1 MRGGKR
7 EDSRIHFS
15 QGRKLMPKRTMDRSM
30 EITELATEAAGH
42 LKAMMA
48 AADKKDKKAA
58 FDAYRDVLR
67 LIGRISI
74 DSFEG
79 RTAMLAGLIVELN
92 AVTSAVKVKNPI
104 TAQLNKLADIT
115 DRALVLMQAVKA
127 EAEG

>member
-1 MRGGKR
+1 
-7 EDSRIHFS
+7 
-15 QGRKLMPKRTMDRSM
+15 MPKRTMDRSM

-42 LKAMMA
+42 LKEMMA

-92 AVTSAVKVKNPI
+92 AVTSSVKVKNPI

-115 DRALVLMQAVKA
+115 DRALVLMKAVKA